1 MDTLLPPSWRT
12 SATQGGAGPR
22 LPRRTT
28 IAVGLLAGAL
38 TLAHL
43 TAGTTPTQDGTYLLV
58 LFGAAGFAWM
68 GSRRSASWL
77 VAPLLALGV
86 GVSAMGD
93 LVWHLELY
101 ASGVEPDVSAA
112 DLLWL
117 TSYGCIAVALLKVP
131 RGGGR
136 LDRDGMVDIGVVTLV
151 ALLIQWELAF
161 DEIVT
166 DTSVSGW
173 ARVVWSLYPAFD
185 AVLLALVV
193 RAILGRRLR
202 GGMAAFAAA
211 GVGCWLLADFGY
223 VVIESEGM
231 AGRWMN
237 AGWMVGS
244 VLLAAAAWQPPTPVE
259 AGPTDARS
267 AATGTRPAGIAIALV
282 PLLVPGTLAVL
293 GEVRGDPAN
302 PVILA
307 AVTLGLVALAFTR
320 AARIL
325 HAEAEARE
333 AVRAQERFA
342 QAVAMNSSDAVA
354 LLDADAVVLRPAP
367 ELAALVGHHGQSIV
381 GFDVFLLVEPD
392 DLTDARAVF
401 ERSLANPGQT
411 FGSEMRVTHAQG
423 HQLWISARTV
433 NLLDDPDV
441 GGVVVTLHDVTERRA
456 AQAELAH
463 QAFHDGLTG
472 LANRALFT
480 DRVEQALLRQ
490 GPTGLCSAAIFLDL
504 DGFKNVN
511 DSLGHRAGDLLLR
524 EVAQRLELSVRS
536 DDTVARL
543 GGDEFAI
550 LIERSPDPVGESEA
564 IAQRVLHALHA
575 PMVLEGQSVTVSASL
590 GIAVADEGTTSTS
603 LLRDADIAMYRAKAA
618 GRACW
623 VVYEPAMRE
632 AAVERLQIESDLVG
646 AADAGQ
652 MRLVYQPVVE
662 LETDTIVGFEALLRW
677 HHPSLGVVGPDRFI
691 PVAEESGLIVA
702 LGEWVITEACA
713 TLARWHAHYPQP
725 RALAM
730 GVNISARQIASSGL
744 VDHVR
749 ATLAATGVEPGSL
762 VLEMT
767 ESSLIQDAPLA
778 AARLAE
784 LRAVGVRLAI
794 DDFGVGYSSLSY
806 LRQFPVDILKIDR
819 SFIATIN
826 DREQVPAIVRGL
838 LDLGHTLELET
849 VAEGVEDLVQL
860 EHLRR
865 EHCDLAQGYLFSRP
879 LDAVD
884 AEHLVMRLAPIES

>member
-1 MDTLLPPSWRT
+1 MHPNTWIGVAI
-12 SATQGGAGPR
+12 SAT
-22 LPRRTT
+22 
-28 IAVGLLAGAL
+28 AVL
-38 TLAHL
+38 TVVHL
-43 TAGTTPTQDGTYLLV
+43 TVDSQPVQDWTYLSV
-58 LFGAAGFAWM
+58 LLGTGLFAWW
-68 GSRRSASWL
+68 GSRRNPNWL
-77 VAPLLALGV
+77 VGPLIALGV
-86 GVSAMGD
+86 GISALAD
-93 LVWHLELY
+93 LVWHIEWWTT
-101 ASGVEPDVSAA
+101 GIEPEVSLA
-112 DLLWL
+112 DPMWL
-117 TSYGCIAVALLKVP
+117 ASYGFLAVALLKVP

-136 LDRDGMVDIGVVTLV
+136 LDRDGLVDIGVVVLV
-151 ALLIQWELAF
+151 ALVIQWELAF

-166 DTSVSGW
+166 DTTVSGW
-173 ARVVWSLYPAFD
+173 VRLVWSLYPAFD

-193 RAILGRRLR
+193 RALLGHRLK

-211 GVGCWLLADFGY
+211 GVGCWLVADFGY
-223 VVIESEGM
+223 VVLDPDGS
-231 AGRWMN
+231 AGLWMN
-237 AGWMVGS
+237 AGWMIGS
-244 VLLAAAAWQPPTPVE
+244 VLLAAAAWQPPTPADV
-259 AGPTDARS
+259 RS
-267 AATGTRPAGIAIALV
+267 LTLGAAGTRPAGIAIALV
-282 PLLVPGTLAVL
+282 PLLVPGAVAVL

-302 PVILA
+302 PVILYG
-307 AVTLGLVALAFTR
+307 VTVGLVALAFTR

-325 HAEAEARE
+325 GAEAEARD
-333 AVRAQERFA
+333 AVRSQERYA

-354 LLDADAVVLRPAP
+354 LLDETATIVRPAP
-367 ELAALVGHHGQSIV
+367 EMAALVGYHGQSIQGV
-381 GFDVFLLVEPD
+381 DVFMLVDPE

-401 ERSLANPGQT
+401 ERSLASPGQT
-411 FGSEMRVTHAQG
+411 FSSEIRVTHARG

-433 NLLDDPDV
+433 NLLHDPDV
-441 GGVVVTLHDVTERRA
+441 GGVVVTLHDVTERRE

-490 GPTGLCSAAIFLDL
+490 GPTGLCGAAIFLDL
-504 DGFKNVN
+504 DGFKTVN

-524 EVAQRLELSVRS
+524 EVADRLQLSVRS

-550 LIERSPDPVGESEA
+550 LLERSPDPVAESEA

-575 PMVLEGQSVTVSASL
+575 PIELEGQSVTVSASL
-590 GIAVADEGTTSTS
+590 GIAVADGSTTSTS
-603 LLRDADIAMYRAKAA
+603 LLRDADIAMYRAKAT
-618 GRACW
+618 GRARW
-623 VVYEPAMRE
+623 VVYEPAMRT

-646 AADAGQ
+646 AVAAGQ
-652 MRLVYQPVVE
+652 MHLVFQPVVQ
-662 LETDTIVGFEALLRW
+662 LETEAIVGFEALLRW
-677 HHPSLGVVGPDRFI
+677 HHPTLGVLAPDRFI
-691 PVAEESGLIVA
+691 PIAEESAIIVS

-713 TLARWHAHYPQP
+713 TLARWHAHYPQQ
-725 RALAM
+725 RSLAM
-730 GVNISARQIASSGL
+730 GVNISARQIASPHL

-749 ATLAATGVEPGSL
+749 ATLAATGIEPRSL

-767 ESSLIQDAPLA
+767 ESSLIQDAAVA

-784 LRAVGVRLAI
+784 LRTVGVRLAI

-849 VAEGVEDLVQL
+849 VAEGVEDAAQL
-860 EHLRR
+860 EHLRG
-865 EHCDLAQGYLFSRP
+865 EHCDLVQGFLFSHP

-884 AEHLVMRLAPIES
+884 AEHLVMQLTPIEP